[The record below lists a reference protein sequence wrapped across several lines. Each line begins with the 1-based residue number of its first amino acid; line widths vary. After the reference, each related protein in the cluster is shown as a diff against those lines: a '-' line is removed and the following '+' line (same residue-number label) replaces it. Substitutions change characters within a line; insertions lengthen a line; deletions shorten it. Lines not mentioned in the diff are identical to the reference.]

1 MTRPPVDARA
11 DGGFATVWAAGAVAV
26 LALLLG
32 IGLALGSAVTARH
45 RAAAAADLAALAAA
59 GRSVH
64 GQGPACERAGR
75 VAAGSGGRIA
85 SCRLDGWDALVEVH
99 VPVRL
104 PLLGQVSATA
114 RARAGPADPPAGPG
128 TVQDGLFSTV
138 PGPGSPDALPGPPD
152 PEPD

>member
-1 MTRPPVDARA
+1 MTEPTDPG

-59 GRSVH
+59 GQSVL
-64 GQGPACERAGR
+64 GQGTACERAGR

-104 PLLGQVSATA
+104 PLLGQVTATA
-114 RARAGPADPPAGPG
+114 RARAGPADPP
-128 TVQDGLFSTV
+128 
-138 PGPGSPDALPGPPD
+138 
-152 PEPD
+152 